1 MRLSP
6 PKKLYCYCRTD
17 WHLVSENNT
26 KQGQVRLLLGDAG
39 RSYVVG
45 FGFNPPVRPHH
56 RGASCPNLP
65 APCGQEQFNSPGPNP
80 QTLFGALVGGPRL
93 DGSYQDIRSDY
104 IQNEVAID
112 YNAGF
117 TGAYQ

>member
-1 MRLSP
+1 MWIP
-6 PKKLYCYCRTD
+6 
-17 WHLVSENNT
+17 
-26 KQGQVRLLLGDAG
+26 QAQIRLLLGDAG

-45 FGFNPPVRPHH
+45 FGINPPKRPHH
-56 RGASCPNLP
+56 RGASCPNMP
-65 APCGQEQFNSPGPNP
+65 ASCGQEQFNSAGPNP
-80 QTLFGALVGGPRL
+80 QILYGALVGGPRL

-117 TGAYQ
+117 TGASAM